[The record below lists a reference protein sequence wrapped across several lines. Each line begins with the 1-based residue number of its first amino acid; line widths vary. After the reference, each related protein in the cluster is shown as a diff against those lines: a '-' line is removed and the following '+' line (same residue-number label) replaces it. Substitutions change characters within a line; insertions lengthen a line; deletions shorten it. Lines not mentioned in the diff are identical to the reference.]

1 MKNVL
6 KSKVAKVIGI
16 TLAVGIAFTSG
27 ISAQA
32 DNGWLNNL
40 LFEKGRKLHDKGANK
55 VEEIRNNSTKGIE
68 EVIGARVDD
77 IIAEKEQSIDRELEA
92 YYMSKV
98 EGMAESEFSTVET
111 KIDEI
116 EVFVLDK
123 YKKEIDAILAE

>member
-1 MKNVL
+1 MNVFKR
-6 KSKVAKVIGI
+6 KSTKVIGI
-16 TLAVGIAFTSG
+16 IVAVGLAFTSG
-27 ISAQA
+27 ISASA

-40 LFEKGRKLHDKGANK
+40 LFDKGRKLHEKGASK

-98 EGMAESEFSTVET
+98 EGMAESEFNVVET

-116 EVFVLDK
+116 EAAVLTK